1 VRRAPLL
8 FAALCVALALLAG
21 AGRARAHDF
30 GPGVLTMEETAP
42 GRWLVHWTEPVDTR
56 GSAGRVDPVF
66 PAGCTW
72 AQPQLDCPAP
82 GPDEVAFS
90 GLHGIGVQVVV
101 TVRRLDGQR
110 AEHLVRP
117 EAPRVALTGR
127 AAPTSTRWLLLGLE
141 HILAGP
147 DHLAFVVGLLL
158 VVGLRRRL
166 VWTVTAFTLAHSV
179 TLALGALDVVR
190 LPRGAVEATIA
201 LSVLLV
207 AREALHDEP
216 TWTRRFP
223 WAVALLFGLVHGLGF
238 AGALAE
244 IGLPRQSVAPALLL
258 FNLGV
263 ELGQLAVIGV
273 VALLV
278 RIAGARLARPD
289 LRRGAAYLIGA
300 MAAWWLLDRTLAIAG
315 VT

>member
-1 VRRAPLL
+1 MRRSQAL
-8 FAALCVALALLAG
+8 FAALCAALALLVG
-21 AGRARAHDF
+21 ATAAWAHDF

-66 PAGCTW
+66 PPACTW
-72 AQPQLDCPAP
+72 AQPQLVCPAP
-82 GPDEVAFS
+82 GPDQVAFT

-101 TVRRLDGQR
+101 TVRTLDGER

-117 EAPRVALTGR
+117 EAPRVALLG
-127 AAPTSTRWLLLGLE
+127 APAPTGARWLLLGLE

-147 DHLAFVVGLLL
+147 DHLAFVAGLLL

-166 VWTVTAFTLAHSV
+166 LWTVTAFTVAHSV
-179 TLALGALDVVR
+179 SLALAALAVVR
-190 LPRGAVEATIA
+190 LPRGPVEATIA

-207 AREALHDEP
+207 AREALRDEP

-223 WAVALLFGLVHGLGF
+223 WAVALLFGVVHGLGF
-238 AGALAE
+238 AGALAD

-263 ELGQLAVIGV
+263 ELGQLAVIGA

-278 RIAGARLARPD
+278 RVGGARLARPD
-289 LRRGAAYLIGA
+289 LRRGAAYLIGVL
-300 MAAWWLLDRTLAIAG
+300 AAWWFLDRTLAIAG